1 MANRV
6 IAAAKA
12 VRPMP
17 LTYLRLQ
24 GQEPLRSFVDAS
36 SVKAGVP
43 TAHTGYA
50 IFTTPVSV
58 PSGRMP
64 ADLPLVL

>member
-1 MANRV
+1 
-6 IAAAKA
+6 
-12 VRPMP
+12 MP

-24 GQEPLRSFVDAS
+24 GQERLRSFVDAS